1 MTHEAGDQYS
11 AAWIITEREARA
23 TLGPPPRARAMPNGA
38 ANAMN
43 AALAA
48 EGWKLSGPP
57 TFDDARDSGLGLDE
71 LTFTGR
77 VERRA

>member
-23 TLGPPPRARAMPNGA
+23 ILGSPRLARDMLNRA
-38 ANAMN
+38 ADAMN

-57 TFDDARDSGLGLDE
+57 TFDDARDSGLGLVE